1 MTFAEI
7 SIRRPVTAIMFFV
20 SMMVIGA
27 IAAVRL
33 PLEFFPAVD
42 VPFVLVNIPYP
53 GSTPA
58 EIERTITRP
67 VEEVISTLSGIK
79 QMNSSSR
86 PDAAQIFLQFDW
98 GTDVAIKASEVR
110 GKIDAIR
117 SELPSDLQRYFVQ
130 KFSTSDAPILS
141 VRLASN
147 ANLGSQYELIDKAIK
162 RPLERVPGIAR
173 AEINGIS
180 PPEVEISLDSDR
192 LTAHNIGLND
202 LATKLGQLNF
212 SVSAG
217 LINDGAQRFRVQP
230 IGEFR
235 SLEQMRNLVIAD
247 GVRLGDIAQVTL
259 KPGEVQVRRHLDFKR
274 AVGIDVF
281 KERNANLV
289 DAGRRA
295 YAEVE
300 RIQKDPRLGGI
311 EIYTLDHQAEGV
323 VSSLKDLA
331 EAGFIGTVLSI
342 VVLFFFLRHWP
353 STLMIS
359 LAVPVCFVMTLGFM
373 YFAGLSLNVLSMM
386 GLLLGVGMVVDN
398 AVVAVESIYQ
408 AREKMPGEP
417 ARAAIYGVRNVAI
430 ALSAG
435 TICHCIVFLPNI
447 FGEQNQISI
456 FLSHVAITITI
467 SLLASWLFAVSLTPL
482 LATRISPPKFVE
494 SESAVSRL
502 KERYARVLAW
512 TLSHRSVTMA
522 IVLAVLAAG
531 ILPMKQMKVD
541 MFDSAATRRIELQI
555 ELNGVYTLDQME
567 EAVLPLEKWLYE
579 HKQELEI
586 ESVYVWMTE
595 QFGGGFRLRLKED
608 HLNPISRVL
617 KRGWSAVSGQPF
629 DGVTMTTAEI
639 MEKIRVG
646 AKDHP
651 LAIGTI
657 NFGEQRRGGG
667 EGLQISIVGDSAEEL
682 RNLGELVM
690 PMLRRVEGL
699 RDVRTDDAASN
710 REVAVRVDRERAG
723 QYGFSANQ
731 VATFVQIALRGAPLK
746 EYRGEE
752 DEIPVWL
759 RFRGSDAASV
769 DDLRDYKLRTST
781 GEQIPLLSLVD
792 VNVQDSA
799 SAIQRENRQTS
810 LPIKINLADGTT
822 QGEALERIK
831 ATLDSVAF
839 PPGYRWSPGSGFEQ
853 EDEAGSQMAIN
864 TLLALVMI
872 YVVMAALFESLLF
885 PAAILTTIVF
895 SVFGVFWFFWLT
907 NTTFSIMASIGILI
921 LMGVVVNNG
930 IVMVEHINQLRHA
943 GMARTQALI
952 QGSRDRLRPVL
963 MTMGCTILGMTPL
976 CLGTTQIGGD
986 GPPYYP
992 MARAIVGGLIFS
1004 TAITLLA
1011 LPTIYAILDDWRTG
1025 TSKLMA
1031 RARGVASGRSSQAPS
1046 TSAA

>member
-67 VEEVISTLSGIK
+67 VEEAISTLSGIK
-79 QMNSSSR
+79 RMNSSSR

-98 GTDVAIKASEVR
+98 GADVAIKASEVR

-117 SELPSDLQRYFVQ
+117 PELPSDLQRYFVQ
-130 KFSTSDAPILS
+130 KFSTSDAPILA
-141 VRLASN
+141 VRLASKQD
-147 ANLGSQYELIDKAIK
+147 LYSQYDLIDKAIK

-173 AEINGIS
+173 AELNGIS
-180 PPEVEISLDSDR
+180 PPELEIELDSDR

-230 IGEFR
+230 VGEFK
-235 SLEQMRNLVIAD
+235 SLDEIRNLVIAD
-247 GVRLGDIAQVTL
+247 GVRLSDIATVTL
-259 KPGEVQVRRHLDFKR
+259 QPGEVRVRRHLDFDR
-274 AVGIDVF
+274 AVGIDIF

-295 YAEVE
+295 YAEIE
-300 RIQKDPRLGGI
+300 KIQKDPRLGGI
-311 EIYTLDHQAEGV
+311 EIYVLDHQAEGV

-342 VVLFFFLRHWP
+342 IVLFFFLRHWP

-417 ARAAIYGVRNVAI
+417 QRAAVYGVRNVAI

-482 LATRISPPKFVE
+482 LASRISPPKFVE
-494 SESAVSRL
+494 TESAVSRL
-502 KERYARVLAW
+502 KDRYARLLAW
-512 TLSHRSVTMA
+512 TLSHRGATMA
-522 IVLAVLAAG
+522 MVLAVLALG
-531 ILPMKQMKVD
+531 ILPMKGIPSLGIPGVKFD

-555 ELNGVYTLDQME
+555 DLNGVYTLDQME
-567 EAVLPLEKWLYE
+567 AAVQPLEKWLYE
-579 HKQELEI
+579 HKKELEI
-586 ESVYVWMTE
+586 QSVYVWMTE
-595 QFGGGFRLRLKED
+595 EFGGGFRLRLTED
-608 HLNPISRVL
+608 GMNPITRAL
-617 KRGWSAVSGQPF
+617 KKGWSAVSGQPF
-629 DGVTMTTAEI
+629 EGVTMTTTEI
-639 MEKIRVG
+639 MEKIRKG
-646 AKDHP
+646 AEEHP

-667 EGLQISIVGDSAEEL
+667 EGLQISLVGDSSEQL
-682 RNLGELVM
+682 RGIADVVI
-690 PMLRRVEGL
+690 PVLRRVDGL

-710 REVAVRVDRERAG
+710 REVAVRVDRERAA
-723 QYGFSANQ
+723 QYGFTANQ

-746 EYRGEE
+746 EFRGKE
-752 DEIPVWL
+752 DQVPVWL
-759 RFRGSDAASV
+759 RFRDSDSASV
-769 DDLRDYKLRTST
+769 DDLRDYKLRTAT

-799 SAIQRENRQTS
+799 SAIQRQDRQTS
-810 LPIKINLADGTT
+810 LPIKINLAEGTT

-831 ATLDSVAF
+831 AALDPVAF
-839 PPGYRWSPGSGFEQ
+839 PPGYRWSPGSGFDE
-853 EDEAGSQMAIN
+853 EDEAGKQMGIN

-895 SVFGVFWFFWLT
+895 SVFGVFWFF
-907 NTTFSIMASIGILI
+907 
-921 LMGVVVNNG
+921 
-930 IVMVEHINQLRHA
+930 
-943 GMARTQALI
+943 
-952 QGSRDRLRPVL
+952 
-963 MTMGCTILGMTPL
+963 
-976 CLGTTQIGGD
+976 
-986 GPPYYP
+986 
-992 MARAIVGGLIFS
+992 
-1004 TAITLLA
+1004 
-1011 LPTIYAILDDWRTG
+1011 
-1025 TSKLMA
+1025 
-1031 RARGVASGRSSQAPS
+1031 
-1046 TSAA
+1046 